1 MSKFNFSR
9 LCVVIYQH
17 TSLDI
22 VEVNLENKNMLI
34 CFCGIS
40 CVKLQRFKMT
50 QEFNNQ
56 KAFTFQKSSKEISE
70 DYTVIMPTRLWIL
83 SQSNNKTAVSLKKKK
98 STLCTLMEGNMFWNM
113 EAMSLTCMPSDEKL
127 LRMSSGWCV
136 NCCSCIRCFFRVETT
151 SLMRE
156 YCKKRKSLYKNWEKL
171 KVINDFFSSGTSV
184 RLLWKHH

>member
-1 MSKFNFSR
+1 M
-9 LCVVIYQH
+9 LCVFY
-17 TSLDI
+17 
-22 VEVNLENKNMLI
+22 NLKWLKDSTIRKRLLFRN
-34 CFCGIS
+34 
-40 CVKLQRFKMT
+40 LQRKS
-50 QEFNNQ
+50 Q
-56 KAFTFQKSSKEISE
+56 KT
-70 DYTVIMPTRLWIL
+70 IL
-83 SQSNNKTAVSLKKKK
+83 SSCQQGCESWVKATTRQQFHWKKKK
-98 STLCTLMEGNMFWNM
+98 KESTLCTLMEGNMFWNM